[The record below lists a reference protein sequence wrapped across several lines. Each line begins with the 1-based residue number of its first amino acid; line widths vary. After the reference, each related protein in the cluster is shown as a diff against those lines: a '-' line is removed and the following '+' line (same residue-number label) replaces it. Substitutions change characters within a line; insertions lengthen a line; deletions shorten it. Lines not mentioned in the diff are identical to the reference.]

1 MRKYKHL
8 DKIPNGVAEGDVI
21 PGTLALEGGGWRGL
35 YTLGVLDSL
44 MISGVNIKTV
54 LGISAGALAG
64 MGYVSRQIG
73 WGARIDLTFR
83 HDKNYC
89 GLKAFRKEG
98 GITGFSYLFNAITKT
113 YPLNK
118 EMFYDKERD
127 FAAGATSLDT
137 GKTEYFHRDECEIF
151 TAVKASASVP
161 FVSRPVFMN
170 GALYLDGACDEKI
183 PYYYAENNY
192 PGEKIVV
199 VKTREWAYRY
209 IEKKSSRLIKMY
221 RKYPLFME
229 SLRTVNSRANAL
241 TNELLKKQAEGKVFV
256 IAPSRPVTVSKFEG
270 NMEKLGDLYF
280 LGFNDALNVLD
291 ELKGYLR
298 A

>member
-1 MRKYKHL
+1 MGRGHVDPAGIQRSLSIGAKSIDVSAPQCYN
-8 DKIPNGVAEGDVI
+8 ISYNAE
-21 PGTLALEGGGWRGL
+21 
-35 YTLGVLDSL
+35 LG
-44 MISGVNIKTV
+44 
-54 LGISAGALAG
+54 
-64 MGYVSRQIG
+64 
-73 WGARIDLTFR
+73 
-83 HDKNYC
+83 
-89 GLKAFRKEG
+89 
-98 GITGFSYLFNAITKT
+98 
-113 YPLNK
+113 
-118 EMFYDKERD
+118 
-127 FAAGATSLDT
+127 
-137 GKTEYFHRDECEIF
+137 
-151 TAVKASASVP
+151 
-161 FVSRPVFMN
+161 
-170 GALYLDGACDEKI
+170 
-183 PYYYAENNY
+183 YYYAENNY

-221 RKYPLFME
+221 RKNPLFME